1 MKTDR
6 RHFMGPIAGVAA
18 VASTSFGASESAMPK
33 VELPG
38 CGIKMSRLGLG
49 TGTVGG
55 LTKQSVWAKRNA
67 KKKATMSSVEAEQL
81 FLKSYERGITF
92 FDLAEAYGTHGFCR
106 EALKKVPRE
115 KVALMTKFWWR
126 TQSQTP
132 EKLSVR
138 EREQFA
144 RDAFERYLREL
155 DTDYIDML
163 LLHLLEEPSWT
174 EEMKP
179 YMEVFSA
186 YKERGL
192 IKTLG
197 CSCHSYG
204 AMETAATSA
213 WVDVLLARINPAGI
227 RCDGDAEEV
236 LEVLRRAKDR
246 GAFVIGMKI
255 YGAGMLVPDRD
266 ACMKFAQECG
276 VLDALTLGMSS
287 VEQLNENLSLFSKY
301 PAA

>member
-1 MKTDR
+1 
-6 RHFMGPIAGVAA
+6 
-18 VASTSFGASESAMPK
+18 
-33 VELPG
+33 
-38 CGIKMSRLGLG
+38 MSRGFKKGSARKGG
-49 TGTVGG
+49 TDDEV
-55 LTKQSVWAKRNA
+55 LVANA
-67 KKKATMSSVEAEQL
+67 KPN
-81 FLKSYERGITF
+81 
-92 FDLAEAYGTHGFCR
+92 
-106 EALKKVPRE
+106 PR
-115 KVALMTKFWWR
+115 
-126 TQSQTP
+126 
-132 EKLSVR
+132 KLSVR

-155 DTDYIDML
+155 DTEYIDML

-227 RCDGDAEEV
+227 RCDGDADEV
-236 LEVLRRAKDR
+236 LEVLHRAKSR
-246 GAFVIGMKI
+246 GP
-255 YGAGMLVPDRD
+255 L
-266 ACMKFAQECG
+266 
-276 VLDALTLGMSS
+276 
-287 VEQLNENLSLFSKY
+287 
-301 PAA
+301 